1 MVFSENIYFLILF
14 TLPAALNVIYNA
26 HIRHVP
32 VAKPDKSVELA
43 ECIIFCFTV
52 FMCNIVFMHNEMSLF
67 VRYSL
72 LQESE
77 ILQFCQQT
85 GFNYINFMIKYFIV
99 NIFTS
104 IGVLIVWYTLG
115 QCIFRKIKNKINK
128 HEDRPEEL
136 KFSDVWSNIFETDKY
151 INPNDDVVICIEKNG
166 AIVTTG
172 VVMTYSPP
180 NQEKREF
187 LLTDTDLVRQIFEDD
202 KKIPLEYRVFPMARY
217 EYYDIQQ
224 DVLIKLYDAQ
234 EYNRVYGQE
243 Q

>member
-32 VAKPDKSVELA
+32 VAKPDKSIELA
-43 ECIIFCFTV
+43 ECIIFCFAV
-52 FMCNIVFMHNEMSLF
+52 FMCNILFMHEEMSLF
-67 VRYSL
+67 ARYSL
-72 LQESE
+72 LQEDE
-77 ILQFCQQT
+77 ISKFCQQT
-85 GFNYINFMIKYFIV
+85 GFNYINFMIKYFTV
-99 NIFTS
+99 NIATS
-104 IGVLIVWYTLG
+104 IGVLIIWYTLG
-115 QCIFRKIKNKINK
+115 QWATRKIKNKINE

-136 KFSDVWSNIFETDKY
+136 KFSDVWSNVFETDKY
-151 INPNDDVVICIEKNG
+151 INPNDDLVICIERSG
-166 AIVTTG
+166 TLVTAG

-187 LLTDTDLVRQIFEDD
+187 LLIDTDLVRQIFEDD
-202 KKIPLEYRVFPMARY
+202 KKVPLEYRIFPTASY

-234 EYNRVYGQE
+234 EYNRVYG
-243 Q
+243 